1 MDFWDRVAGVY
12 DLSQTLNGRVYR
24 ELVDITGK
32 LVPTGAKVLDCAA
45 GTGKLTLAAAKK
57 ADRVLCTD
65 MSENMLS
72 KAKKKANAQGMDNI
86 TFEKRNIFA
95 LPDADETYDVVIAG
109 NVLHLLD
116 NPENAV
122 RELFRV
128 VKKGGRLL
136 LPTFLVKDNALIKA
150 YKLIGFNLSANYTPK
165 TYREM
170 LENAGV
176 GEVKTKLIKGFI
188 PCCYA
193 VIKK

>member
-1 MDFWDRVAGVY
+1 MDFWDRVAGIY
-12 DLSQTLNGRVYR
+12 DLSEKLNGRVYR
-24 ELVDITGK
+24 ELVDMTGK

-45 GTGKLTLAAAKK
+45 GTGELSLAAAKK
-57 ADRVLCTD
+57 ADSVLCTD

-72 KAKKKANAQGMDNI
+72 KAKKKAKAQGQNNI

-122 RELFRV
+122 REIFRV

-165 TYREM
+165 TYRKM

>member
-1 MDFWDRVAGVY
+1 
-12 DLSQTLNGRVYR
+12 
-24 ELVDITGK
+24 
-32 LVPTGAKVLDCAA
+32 
-45 GTGKLTLAAAKK
+45 
-57 ADRVLCTD
+57 
-65 MSENMLS
+65 MLS

-170 LENAGV
+170 LENTGV
-176 GEVKTKLIKGFI
+176 GEVKTKLIKDFI

>member
-24 ELVDITGK
+24 ELVYITGK

-176 GEVKTKLIKGFI
+176 GEVKTKLIKDFI